1 LFVFL
6 FCDWKTAWSLYYN
19 SIDETE
25 RQTIDR
31 LITDCSAGWLKNDYE
46 PSTTDIE
53 RTTRIVSVQ
62 TASAYFCLDDPNLTK
77 SLAMACMKPML
88 TRSRKM
94 TFQNISKNVLNQ
106 KFSNLCVPIAVTTLI
121 RYSLAHD
128 LNFNDSFEFSFY
140 RILTSLTMVVYPR
153 SLAGLNLNPKEEE
166 TDFQRNDIES
176 LLRRLSRSTFM
187 SPSGWEIIRN
197 INSYNAIHKIER
209 PKKFISSGSR
219 SPSWRRPTSGSSS
232 KTSSKPVD
240 SICSIEKV
248 TLNKNFKFIRPVTL
262 TGAYLKSDGEVFFH
276 QMVLDRIEN
285 DNFII
290 QNTQFLANTGAV
302 LRIPVSN
309 PFYVTHEMA
318 CRQYHLTGRYVY
330 STMSEFM
337 ELVNERI
344 GNKEVKKWY
353 LLPQAYSLTF
363 VPSFK

>member
-1 LFVFL
+1 MI
-6 FCDWKTAWSLYYN
+6 A
-19 SIDETE
+19 
-25 RQTIDR
+25 
-31 LITDCSAGWLKNDYE
+31 DCNAGWLKSDKE
-46 PSTTDIE
+46 PSNTDIE
-53 RTTRIVSVQ
+53 GTTRIVSLQ
-62 TASAYFCLDDPNLTK
+62 SASADLCLDDPNLSK
-77 SLAMACMKPML
+77 SVAMACLKHML
-88 TRSRKM
+88 TRSRKIA
-94 TFQNISKNVLNQ
+94 FHNLSKNVLNQ

-128 LNFNDSFEFSFY
+128 LKFHDERNEYTFD

-166 TDFQRNDIES
+166 TDFQKNDIES
-176 LLRRLSRSTFM
+176 LLKRLTKNTYL
-187 SPSGWEIIRN
+187 SPSGWDIIRN

-232 KTSSKPVD
+232 KSSSKPVD

-248 TLNKNFKFIRPVTL
+248 TLNKNFKFSRPVTL
-262 TGAYLKSDGEVFFH
+262 TGAYLQTDGEVLFH

-285 DNFII
+285 NQFII
-290 QNTQFLANTGAV
+290 QTTEFSTDSGAL
-302 LRIPVSN
+302 LRVPISR

-318 CRQYHLTGRYVY
+318 RHQFQLTGRYIY

-344 GNKEVKKWY
+344 GNMEVKIWY

-363 VPSFK
+363 VPSFQ